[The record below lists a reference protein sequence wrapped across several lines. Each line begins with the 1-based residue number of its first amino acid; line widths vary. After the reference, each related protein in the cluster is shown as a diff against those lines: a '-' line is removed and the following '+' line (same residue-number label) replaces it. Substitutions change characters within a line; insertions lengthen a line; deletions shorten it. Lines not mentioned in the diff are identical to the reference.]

1 MIPSSCPRV
10 MVTTSAKRGVFEMVH
25 RRYFTS
31 VVFVFGTVGLAAG
44 IESGPTRGRGNVDW
58 PLHNLDLSN
67 RRYSELEEI

>member
-1 MIPSSCPRV
+1 
-10 MVTTSAKRGVFEMVH
+10 MVH

-44 IESGPTRGRGNVDW
+44 LQSGPTASRGNVDW